1 VKALASRETRLFAGM
16 LIAAALL
23 ALSLAAM
30 LFDARVINGVGVWV
44 KPAKFSASFL
54 VWFATLGWA
63 FGLLRPEARHG
74 WPARIIVWGTI
85 GAAAI
90 EMGWILPRAALG
102 LPSHFA
108 EDPLGAVMYGVM
120 GLGALTLVALA
131 AALGLLVALRG
142 DPAQPPLWRASWA
155 AGLILTGVLGGF
167 TGAAISAVGTPQ
179 IGGTPGDAAALAP
192 FFWSRDGGDLRVAH
206 FLGIHAMQ
214 ALPLLAL
221 AVAVAGW
228 RAARGWA
235 ALGLGTAA
243 YAGLTLAAFA
253 AARAGLPLSP

>member
-1 VKALASRETRLFAGM
+1 MNALRAREPRLFAG
-16 LIAAALL
+16 LLAAAALL
-23 ALSLAAM
+23 AVSLAAM
-30 LFDARVINGVGVWV
+30 AVDARTINGVSVWV

-54 VWFATLGWA
+54 LWFATLGWA
-63 FGLLRPEARHG
+63 FGLLRPEARRG
-74 WPARIIVWGTI
+74 WPARAIAWGTLI
-85 GAAAI
+85 AAAV

-108 EDPLGAVMYGVM
+108 TDPLGGFMYGVM
-120 GLGALTLVALA
+120 GLAALALVALA

-142 DPAQPPLWRASWA
+142 DPAQPRLWRAAWV
-155 AGLILTGVLGGF
+155 AGLVLTGLLGGF
-167 TGAAISAVGTPQ
+167 TGAAISASGGPQ

-221 AVAVAGW
+221 ALAGW

>member
-1 VKALASRETRLFAGM
+1 MNALAAREMRLFAGA
-16 LIAAALL
+16 LFAAALL

-30 LFDARVINGVGVWV
+30 LFDARVINGVSVWV
-44 KPAKFSASFL
+44 KPAKFSASFVL
-54 VWFATLGWA
+54 WFATLGWA
-63 FGLLRPEARHG
+63 FGLLRPEARRG
-74 WPARIIVWGTI
+74 WPARIIVWGSL

-90 EMGWILPRAALG
+90 EMAWILPRAALG

-108 EDPLGAVMYGVM
+108 QDPLGAVMYNVM

-142 DPAQPPLWRASWA
+142 DPAQPALWRAAWA
-155 AGLILTGVLGGF
+155 AGLVLTGLLGGF
-167 TGAAISAVGTPQ
+167 TGAAISAAGGPQ

-206 FLGIHAMQ
+206 FLGVHAMQ

-221 AVAVAGW
+221 VVAGW
-228 RAARGWA
+228 RAALGWA

-243 YAGLTLAAFA
+243 YAGLALAAFA